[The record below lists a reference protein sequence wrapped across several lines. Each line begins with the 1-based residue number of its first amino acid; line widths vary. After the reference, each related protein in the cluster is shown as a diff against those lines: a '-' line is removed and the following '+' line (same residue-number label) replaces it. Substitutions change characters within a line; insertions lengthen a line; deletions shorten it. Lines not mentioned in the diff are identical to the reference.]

1 MDLIIR
7 PSSNDTIAIALGG
20 KLKGIKVKN
29 SWVTLYLSQDDL
41 CKIQYTLENYDYQG
55 KYLISFLDRFLSIKS
70 ESEQGEEIQ
79 IQSITNTYY
88 ERSIK
93 RNSSSKPS
101 KSTYQ

>member
-29 SWVTLYLSQDDL
+29 SWVTLYLYPDDL

-55 KYLISFLDRFLSIKS
+55 
-70 ESEQGEEIQ
+70 
-79 IQSITNTYY
+79 
-88 ERSIK
+88 
-93 RNSSSKPS
+93 
-101 KSTYQ
+101 ST

>member
-7 PSSNDTIAIALGG
+7 TSSNDTIAIALGG
-20 KLKGIKVKN
+20 KLRGLSVKN

-41 CKIQYTLENYDYQG
+41 CKIQYTLENCDYHG

-79 IQSITNTYY
+79 FNL
-88 ERSIK
+88 
-93 RNSSSKPS
+93 
-101 KSTYQ
+101 

>member
-29 SWVTLYLSQDDL
+29 SWVTPYLYQDDL

-55 KYLISFLDRFLSIKS
+55 KYLISFLDRFLSIKVKVNK
-70 ESEQGEEIQ
+70 EKRFN
-79 IQSITNTYY
+79 SIYN
-88 ERSIK
+88 K
-93 RNSSSKPS
+93 HLL
-101 KSTYQ
+101 

>member
-7 PSSNDTIAIALGG
+7 PSSHDTIAIALGG

-41 CKIQYTLENYDYQG
+41 CKIQYTLENYDCQG
-55 KYLISFLDRFLSIKS
+55 EYLISFLDRFLSIKS

-79 IQSITNTYY
+79 FNL
-88 ERSIK
+88 
-93 RNSSSKPS
+93 
-101 KSTYQ
+101 

>member
-7 PSSNDTIAIALGG
+7 LSSNDTIAIALGG

-41 CKIQYTLENYDYQG
+41 CKIQHTLENYDYQG

-79 IQSITNTYY
+79 FNL
-88 ERSIK
+88 
-93 RNSSSKPS
+93 
-101 KSTYQ
+101 

>member
-7 PSSNDTIAIALGG
+7 PSSNDTIAIALDG

-41 CKIQYTLENYDYQG
+41 CKILYTLENYDYQG
-55 KYLISFLDRFLSIKS
+55 KYLISFLDRSLSIKS

-79 IQSITNTYY
+79 FNL
-88 ERSIK
+88 
-93 RNSSSKPS
+93 
-101 KSTYQ
+101 

>member
-29 SWVTLYLSQDDL
+29 SWID
-41 CKIQYTLENYDYQG
+41 
-55 KYLISFLDRFLSIKS
+55 FLSIKS

-79 IQSITNTYY
+79 FNL
-88 ERSIK
+88 
-93 RNSSSKPS
+93 
-101 KSTYQ
+101 

>member
-7 PSSNDTIAIALGG
+7 PNSNDTIAIALDG

-41 CKIQYTLENYDYQG
+41 CKIQYTLESYNFQG
-55 KYLISFLDRFLSIKS
+55 KYLISFRDRFLSIKS

-79 IQSITNTYY
+79 FNL
-88 ERSIK
+88 
-93 RNSSSKPS
+93 
-101 KSTYQ
+101 

>member
-7 PSSNDTIAIALGG
+7 LSSNDTVAIALGG
-20 KLKGIKVKN
+20 KSKGIKVKD

-55 KYLISFLDRFLSIKS
+55 EYSISSLDRFLSIKS

-79 IQSITNTYY
+79 FNL
-88 ERSIK
+88 
-93 RNSSSKPS
+93 
-101 KSTYQ
+101 

>member
-7 PSSNDTIAIALGG
+7 LSSNDTIAIALGG

-55 KYLISFLDRFLSIKS
+55 KYLISFLDRFLSIKVKVNK
-70 ESEQGEEIQ
+70 EKRFN
-79 IQSITNTYY
+79 SIYN
-88 ERSIK
+88 K
-93 RNSSSKPS
+93 HLL
-101 KSTYQ
+101 

>member
-20 KLKGIKVKN
+20 KLKGIKAKN

-41 CKIQYTLENYDYQG
+41 CKIQYTLENYDYQS

-79 IQSITNTYY
+79 FNL
-88 ERSIK
+88 
-93 RNSSSKPS
+93 
-101 KSTYQ
+101 

>member
-7 PSSNDTIAIALGG
+7 TSSNDTIAIALDG

-29 SWVTLYLSQDDL
+29 SCVTLYLSQDDL

-55 KYLISFLDRFLSIKS
+55 EYSISFLDRFLSIKS

-79 IQSITNTYY
+79 FNL
-88 ERSIK
+88 
-93 RNSSSKPS
+93 
-101 KSTYQ
+101 